1 MRSQALVILWLT
13 ALAAAIVALFWRN
26 EFVYNLPTPVPAN
39 YTKVD
44 TGRQIQFAAL
54 EIPSNNKPLFIHFF
68 NPGCPCSRFNITH
81 FKALVK
87 EYHTQVNFAMVV
99 LSPQQFTATEIRE
112 KYDID
117 IPVYFDST
125 IAAACGVYSTPQAVI
140 LNAEQ
145 QLVYRGNYN
154 KSRYC
159 TDKKT
164 AYARLALNGLLQNK
178 KYAFNQF
185 ALTAYGCQLPK
196 CTK

>member
-26 EFVYNLPTPVPAN
+26 EFVYNLPTPVPVN

-44 TGRQIQFAAL
+44 TGQQIHFAAF
-54 EIPSNNKPLFIHFF
+54 EIPHNSKPLFIHFF

-81 FKALVK
+81 FKAIVK
-87 EYHTQVNFAMVV
+87 EYRNEVNFAMVV
-99 LSPQQFTATEIRE
+99 LSPQQFTEAEIRE
-112 KYDID
+112 KYDVD
-117 IPVYFDST
+117 MPVYFDST
-125 IAAACGVYSTPQAVI
+125 IAAACGVYATPQAVI
-140 LNAEQ
+140 LNTEQ
-145 QLVYRGNYN
+145 QLVYRGDYN

-164 AYARLALNGLLQNK
+164 EYARLALSGLLQNK
-178 KYAFNQF
+178 TYAFNQF
-185 ALTAYGCQLPK
+185 ALKAYGCQLPK